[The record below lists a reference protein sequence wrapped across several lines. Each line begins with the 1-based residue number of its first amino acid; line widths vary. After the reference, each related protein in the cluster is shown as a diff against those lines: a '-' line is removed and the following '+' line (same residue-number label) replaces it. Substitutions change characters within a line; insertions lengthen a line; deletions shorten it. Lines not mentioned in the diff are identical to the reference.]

1 VSGFESFLRK
11 LSMSVGR
18 FMRAL
23 VKSAPKAGLEWVERH
38 PVPSIGPNDILI
50 RVTHAS
56 ICGTDLHI
64 YKYDSWAQR
73 TIPIP
78 LVVGHEYV
86 GRVAAL
92 GEQVAQ
98 RAPLRVGDRVTGE
111 GHVTCGFCR
120 NCRAG
125 RQHLCRNTLGVGVN
139 RDGAFADYVAVPAR
153 NVVRLPDRIPDIWG
167 AVMDPLGNAVHTA
180 LANDLVGEDVL
191 ITGAGPIGIMAAG
204 ICRHVGARHVVV
216 TDVREERLAL
226 ARQCGATMAINTR
239 QGQTASSSPDA
250 SSGPEHEEKT
260 SEHLLRE
267 AMKQLGMTEGF
278 DVGLEMSGV
287 PSAFRSMLATMNHGG
302 RIALLGIPSES
313 FPINWDEVVFKG
325 LTIQGIY
332 GREMFE
338 TWYRMINMLV
348 GGLME
353 RIQPVLTHRFPA
365 HEFEKAFKVA
375 GSGTAGKVVLE
386 WDT

>member
-1 VSGFESFLRK
+1 
-11 LSMSVGR
+11 
-18 FMRAL
+18 MRAL
-23 VKSAPKAGLEWVERH
+23 VKKAPKAGLEWVENQ
-38 PVPSIGPNDILI
+38 PVPPVGPNDVLI

-64 YKYDSWAQR
+64 YKYDAWAQR

-92 GEQVAQ
+92 GDQVAQ
-98 RAPLRVGDRVTGE
+98 KVPLRVGDRVTGE

-191 ITGAGPIGIMAAG
+191 ITGAGPIGMMAAG
-204 ICRHVGARHVVV
+204 ICRHVGARHIVV
-216 TDVREERLAL
+216 TDVRDERLSL
-226 ARQCGATMAINTR
+226 AQKCGATLAINTS
-239 QGQTASSSPDA
+239 QGKPATGLGMEDDSK
-250 SSGPEHEEKT
+250 HT
-260 SEHLLRE
+260 EHLLRD

-313 FPINWDEVVFKG
+313 FPINWDDVVFKG
-325 LTIQGIY
+325 LSIKGIY

-365 HEFEKAFKVA
+365 HEYEEAFKVA

-386 WDT
+386 WEK